1 MPSQALVTVLLAE
14 LMVICLALSFV
25 YAIYNGIRKGS
36 IVIRRGFETVSREKQ
51 PLQFWTSI
59 SLAIAMIIFL
69 LLVFIIPMAEK
80 IAHLA

>member
-1 MPSQALVTVLLAE
+1 MQFITGYE
-14 LMVICLALSFV
+14 
-25 YAIYNGIRKGS
+25 KEGS
-36 IVIRRGFETVSREKQ
+36 VVIRRGFQTISREKQ

-59 SLAIAMIIFL
+59 SLASAMIIFL